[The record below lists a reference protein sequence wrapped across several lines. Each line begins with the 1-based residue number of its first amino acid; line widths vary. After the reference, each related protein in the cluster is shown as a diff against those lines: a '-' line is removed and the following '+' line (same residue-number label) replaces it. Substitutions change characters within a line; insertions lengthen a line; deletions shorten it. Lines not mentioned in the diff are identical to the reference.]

1 MTPLPPGPFGCIL
14 PLDQRPLR
22 GRLDARNMEP
32 ERARRVAQ
40 VFESDYPTGHFGEG
54 EAVRFVN
61 LFGPS
66 CRAWRTADGRVV
78 VMREG

>member
-1 MTPLPPGPFGCIL
+1 MTKVIDAPIL
-14 PLDQRPLR
+14 PVCQRPLR
-22 GRLDARNMEP
+22 GRLDARNIEP
-32 ERARRVAQ
+32 ARARRVAQ